1 MESRITDYVQGYTGL
16 ASSFLEQW
24 SALVSKSASK
34 MDAGNYTAASA
45 VEDATAGTVL
55 AAQAGWAWTALWGEW
70 FAGLGGFE
78 GEATVNRSQK
88 FKVKKETGEGAK
100 LEALRTFM
108 TGPGLEELPAGAV
121 TIHPEELK
129 PGEDEFTLRAD
140 GIVCRGATYV
150 TEVEVTVGKK
160 SKSRWVWITIT

>member
-1 MESRITDYVQGYTGL
+1 
-16 ASSFLEQW
+16 
-24 SALVSKSASK
+24 
-34 MDAGNYTAASA
+34 MDAGTYTAASA

-55 AAQAGWAWTALWGEW
+55 AAQAGWAWTALWGEC
-70 FAGLGGFE
+70 FARRGSFE

-88 FKVKKETGEGAK
+88 FKVEKGADEGAQ
-100 LEALRTFM
+100 LEPLRTFM
-108 TGPGLEELPAGAV
+108 TGPGLEELPTGAV

-150 TEVEVTVGKK
+150 TEVNVTVGKK
-160 SKSRWVWITIT
+160 STSRWVWITVT

>member
-1 MESRITDYVQGYTGL
+1 MASRVTDWVQGYTVL
-16 ASSFLEQW
+16 ASSFLESW
-24 SALVSKSASK
+24 SALASKSASK
-34 MDAGNYTAASA
+34 MDAGNYTAANA

-55 AAQAGWAWTALWGEW
+55 AAQAGWAWTALWWEC
-70 FAGLGGFE
+70 FAGVGSFE

-88 FKVKKETGEGAK
+88 FKVPAGAK
-100 LEALRTFM
+100 LELLRTFM

-150 TEVEVTVGKK
+150 SEVNVTVGNK
-160 SKSRWVWITIT
+160 SDARWVWITVT

>member
-1 MESRITDYVQGYTGL
+1 MASRVTDCVQGYTVL
-16 ASSFLEQW
+16 ASSFLERW
-24 SALVSKSASK
+24 SELASKSAST

-45 VEDATAGTVL
+45 VEDATAGTAL
-55 AAQAGWAWTALWGEW
+55 AAQAGWAWTALWWEC

-88 FKVKKETGEGAK
+88 FKVEAGAK
-100 LEALRTFM
+100 LELLRTFR

-129 PGEDEFTLRAD
+129 PGEEEFTLRAD

-150 TEVEVTVGKK
+150 SEVNVTVGQD
-160 SKSRWVWITIT
+160 STPMWVWITVT